1 MDYRIDKDALLGT
14 LSAWDGFLSKKVHL
28 IACGGTVLTFLGV
41 KSSTKDVDMLVPN
54 EAEYNYLIKVLKDL
68 GYKQTTGQSGSLP
81 EGDGW
86 VKEGGFIFDLFRG
99 KRVHTTELLE
109 SPLLPTNNTLIKELS
124 HIYLGALNYYD
135 LIISKLFR
143 GTEVDRDDCL
153 SLIKSKRSEIDMMRL
168 KERYRQTASYDVSE
182 DKLLKKLEHFLTVLK
197 KEGLL
202 DEK

>member
-1 MDYRIDKDALLGT
+1 MDYRIDKDVLLGT

-28 IACGGTVLTFLGV
+28 IACGGTALTFLGV

-68 GYKQTTGQSGSLP
+68 GYKQATGH
-81 EGDGW
+81 GW

-109 SPLLPTNNTLIKELS
+109 SPLLPENNTLIKELS

-143 GTEVDRDDCL
+143 GTGVDRDDCL
-153 SLIKSKRSEIDMMRL
+153 SLIKSKRREIDMACL
-168 KERYRQTASYDVSE
+168 KERYRHTASYDVSE